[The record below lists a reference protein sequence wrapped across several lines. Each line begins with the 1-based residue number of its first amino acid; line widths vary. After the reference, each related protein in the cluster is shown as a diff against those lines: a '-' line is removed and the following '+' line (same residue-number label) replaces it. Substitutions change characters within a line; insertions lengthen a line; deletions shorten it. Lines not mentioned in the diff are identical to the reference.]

1 MGHLISEPKFKI
13 PTPPPP
19 PANFWQVPKQPQ
31 GEIGQTFEVDEVRE
45 NRDAA
50 VHGYNF
56 FVTNSLLVC

>member
-19 PANFWQVPKQPQ
+19 RPPANFWQVQKQPE
-31 GEIGQTFEVDEVRE
+31 GVIGQTFEVDEVRE
-45 NRDAA
+45 NH